1 MLRLFAFLDGTL
13 ELLPRGEESRYWDL
27 DAKRRRLARELGK

>member
-13 ELLPRGEESRYWDL
+13 ELPPRGEKSRYLDL
-27 DAKRRRLARELGK
+27 DAKLRRLARELGK